1 MSSSQKIAWII
12 RTCRLSR
19 GYSQDYMADKL
30 QMCQSS
36 YANLES
42 GKNVMTVDRLVRIA
56 EVLNLDIHELIDTG
70 LHIPAPDAHEHSPIV
85 LPDVKVVYDQLV
97 LELRS
102 EILFLRTMLKE
113 KS

>member
-12 RTCRLSR
+12 RSCRLSR
-19 GYSQDYMADKL
+19 GYSQEYMAEML
-30 QMCQSS
+30 QICQSS

-42 GKNVMTVDRLVRIA
+42 GKSVITIDRLIRIA

-102 EILFLRTMLKE
+102 EILFLRNILKE
-113 KS
+113 KL

>member
-12 RTCRLSR
+12 RTCRISR
-19 GYSQDYMADKL
+19 GYSQDYMAEML

-42 GKNVMTVDRLVRIA
+42 GKSVLTIDRLLLIA
-56 EVLNLDIHELIDTG
+56 KVLNVDIHELIDTG
-70 LHIPAPDAHEHSPIV
+70 LHLPAPEAQAKSTVV
-85 LPDVKVVYDQLV
+85 LPDTKIVYDQLIT
-97 LELRS
+97 ELRN
-102 EILFLRTMLKE
+102 EISFLRTMLKD